1 MLLAGS
7 QLAPNVLKAIL
18 DGFPHFQ
25 VITSVTLQP
34 LQTYLAISMSSILQ
48 FLVPVRKTG
57 CIAPAL
63 LIHKVNFLLNIIITI
78 YFFYFSPLR
87 FQSSLHKTLLRKSF
101 YYQYV
106 AECFKIYFRP
116 LSTFA
121 TGYF

>member
-7 QLAPNVLKAIL
+7 QLAPNILKAIL

-78 YFFYFSPLR
+78 YFFYFFPLKVPELP
-87 FQSSLHKTLLRKSF
+87 S
-101 YYQYV
+101 
-106 AECFKIYFRP
+106 
-116 LSTFA
+116 
-121 TGYF
+121 